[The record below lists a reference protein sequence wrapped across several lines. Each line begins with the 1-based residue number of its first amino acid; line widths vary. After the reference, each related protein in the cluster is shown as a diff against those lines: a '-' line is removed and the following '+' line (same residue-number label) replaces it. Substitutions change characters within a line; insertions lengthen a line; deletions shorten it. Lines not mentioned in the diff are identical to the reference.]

1 VGIFPIV
8 GWVLYHLPNLV
19 LQIPWQ
25 FYNERFTYSQTN
37 RSPFSQRAT
46 PFQDIVIRYVRYG
59 FANLPASFGRVFLSK
74 AVSLP
79 FIRWRMLRHGFIRRP
94 VKWCEVDGGKD
105 FKALYI
111 PPPSTDKPPSH
122 IVFYV
127 HGGGFAMGSSYFYLE
142 FLLAWHETMCKH
154 PGFPNPAIIA
164 VEYTLVPD
172 ETYPKQLNEVVAAY
186 NYTAHL
192 MEDRYRD
199 ICFAGDSAGATLIL
213 SLLLHVGLQNTTER
227 VHGVTRATQSRR
239 PGFCVLISPWP
250 TLSSD
255 LHENTKSD
263 YLNAETLEL
272 YGERYL
278 GHGVPAG
285 DLEVA
290 SPGLCTSSAYW
301 ARASPSNG
309 YMIIY
314 GTEEVLAKDAKALI
328 KKLISARCDVYTV
341 GQTSMVH
348 AWPVAAL
355 YLADTPDRRLNS
367 IRRIVDGMYYAME
380 GKRHEIAL
388 SPATIDGR
396 ELKTQHVVEEKW

>member
-1 VGIFPIV
+1 
-8 GWVLYHLPNLV
+8 
-19 LQIPWQ
+19 
-25 FYNERFTYSQTN
+25 
-37 RSPFSQRAT
+37 
-46 PFQDIVIRYVRYG
+46 
-59 FANLPASFGRVFLSK
+59 
-74 AVSLP
+74 
-79 FIRWRMLRHGFIRRP
+79 MLRHGIIRRP
-94 VKWCEVDGGKD
+94 VKWSEIDGSKD

-127 HGGGFAMGSSYFYLE
+127 HGGGFAMGSAYFYLE
-142 FLLAWHETMCKH
+142 FLLAWHEIMCKH

-172 ETYPKQLNEVVAAY
+172 GTYPKQLNEVVAAY
-186 NYTAHL
+186 NYTAQL
-192 MEDRYRD
+192 MENRYRD

-213 SLLLHVGLQNTTER
+213 SLLLHVAVQNTAEHT
-227 VHGVTRATQSRR
+227 HGVTRAAQCAPDKR

-250 TLSSD
+250 TLSSS

-272 YGERYL
+272 YGQRYL
-278 GHGVPAG
+278 GQGVSSG
-285 DLEVA
+285 DFDIA
-290 SPGLCTSSAYW
+290 SPGLCTSSDRW
-301 ARASPSNG
+301 ARASPSSG

-328 KKLISARCDVYTV
+328 KKLTSAHCDVYTV

-355 YLADTPDRRLNS
+355 YLADTPDRRLSS

-380 GKRHEIAL
+380 GKRHENL
-388 SPATIDGR
+388 HRPETIDGR
-396 ELKTQHVVEEKW
+396 EFLTQHVIEEKW